1 MASSFLNHH
10 VSLEEA
16 WLGTGNKRKAVNP
29 IISDSDT
36 SVSAKLDYLV
46 AGNSAGSKLDKAN
59 RLGVKVISERD
70 LIQLLDGKILEN
82 LVEDRQTNLGEF

>member
-36 SVSAKLDYLV
+36 SVSAKL
-46 AGNSAGSKLDKAN
+46 GSEPTPSL
-59 RLGVKVISERD
+59 
-70 LIQLLDGKILEN
+70 
-82 LVEDRQTNLGEF
+82 

>member
-10 VSLEEA
+10 VSLDEA

-36 SVSAKLDYLV
+36 SVSAKL
-46 AGNSAGSKLDKAN
+46 GSDPTPSL
-59 RLGVKVISERD
+59 
-70 LIQLLDGKILEN
+70 
-82 LVEDRQTNLGEF
+82 